1 MGDVLVQDGPKPLD
15 HCPHSSRATQ
25 RLPGNGTVH
34 VYMHERRIEVWAIR
48 RQLDQI
54 DTTSWPGKKSPDIG
68 VFVVGG
74 IVSDDMNDALVGV
87 ALLDLGEKLGSTDP
101 INGSPVRQ
109 RVYRMFRGA
118 QPHECSHDHAP
129 PVSA

>member
-1 MGDVLVQDGPKPLD
+1 
-15 HCPHSSRATQ
+15 
-25 RLPGNGTVH
+25 
-34 VYMHERRIEVWAIR
+34 MHERGIEVWAIR
-48 RQLDQI
+48 RQLDQM

-68 VFVVGG
+68 PSVAGDVVP
-74 IVSDDMNDALVGV
+74 DDMNDALVGV

-101 INGSPVRQ
+101 INGSTVRQ
-109 RVYRMFRGA
+109 KVHRRFRGA